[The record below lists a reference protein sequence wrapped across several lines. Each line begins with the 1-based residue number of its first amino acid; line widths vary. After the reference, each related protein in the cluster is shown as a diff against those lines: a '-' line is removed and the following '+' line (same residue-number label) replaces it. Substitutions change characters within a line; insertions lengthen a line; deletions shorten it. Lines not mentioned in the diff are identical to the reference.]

1 MADLA
6 DEKLIHLFT
15 TPVLKYVWP
24 DSDELNAELGKPILA
39 HKRKSEGTAY
49 SAIGGWQS
57 NEDFQTWSGEPGRII
72 MQRVADLVR
81 HASREIYTTYRGEE
95 RNQWTISLWANV
107 NRKGHY
113 NKNHVHAG
121 ATWSGVYIV
130 DSGNSGSEPFN
141 SGMLALINPNLA
153 ATMSFYRNAIPM
165 RYSIHPEPGLMLVWP
180 GYLMHMVHPH
190 LGRRARVSISFNI
203 RKDPYP

>member
-24 DSDELNAELGKPILA
+24 DSDELNAELNKTILA

-57 NEDFQTWSGEPGRII
+57 NEDFQTWSGEPGRTI

-81 HASREIYTTYRGEE
+81 HASREIYATYRSEE
-95 RNQWTISLWANV
+95 RNQ
-107 NRKGHY
+107 
-113 NKNHVHAG
+113 
-121 ATWSGVYIV
+121 
-130 DSGNSGSEPFN
+130 
-141 SGMLALINPNLA
+141 
-153 ATMSFYRNAIPM
+153 
-165 RYSIHPEPGLMLVWP
+165 
-180 GYLMHMVHPH
+180 
-190 LGRRARVSISFNI
+190 
-203 RKDPYP
+203 